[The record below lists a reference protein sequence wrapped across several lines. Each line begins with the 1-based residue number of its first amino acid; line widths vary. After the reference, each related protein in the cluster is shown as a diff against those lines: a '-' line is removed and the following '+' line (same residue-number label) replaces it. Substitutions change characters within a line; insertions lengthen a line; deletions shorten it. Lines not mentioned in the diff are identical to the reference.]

1 MLNVE
6 GGACVSSVL
15 IVDDDPA
22 IRGMLVELLSDEGYD
37 TFVAGDGHTAVEI
50 ATNQSPDVILMD
62 LMLPIMD
69 GASATRLIKANPKT
83 AGIRVIAMSAGANL
97 RLLADNL
104 PADGVV
110 GKPFDLDALL
120 ADVAIQLRRLAAPE
134 PLRSSKHE

>member
-1 MLNVE
+1 M
-6 GGACVSSVL
+6 SSVL

-37 TFVAGDGHTAVEI
+37 TFVAGDGHTAVEM
-50 ATNQSPDVILMD
+50 ATKHSPDVILMD

-69 GASATRLIKANPKT
+69 GASATRLIKRNPET
-83 AGIRVIAMSAGANL
+83 AWIRVIAMSAGSNL
-97 RLLADNL
+97 RRLPEDI

-120 ADVAIQLRRLAAPE
+120 ADVAIQLRRANSSK
-134 PLRSSKHE
+134 PLHTSKHE

>member
-1 MLNVE
+1 M
-6 GGACVSSVL
+6 SSVL

-37 TFVAGDGHTAVEI
+37 TFIAGDGHTAVEM
-50 ATNQSPDVILMD
+50 ATIHSPDVILMD

-83 AGIRVIAMSAGANL
+83 AYIRVIAMSAGSNL
-97 RLLADNL
+97 RRLLDDI

-110 GKPFDLDALL
+110 SKPFDLDALL
-120 ADVAIQLRRLAAPE
+120 ADVVIQLRRPKSPKSLYT
-134 PLRSSKHE
+134 SKHE

>member
-1 MLNVE
+1 M
-6 GGACVSSVL
+6 SSVL

-37 TFVAGDGHTAVEI
+37 TFIAGDGHTAVEM
-50 ATNQSPDVILMD
+50 ATIHSPDVILMD

-83 AGIRVIAMSAGANL
+83 AYIRVIAMSAGSNL
-97 RLLADNL
+97 RRLLDDI

-110 GKPFDLDALL
+110 SKPFDLDALL
-120 ADVAIQLRRLAAPE
+120 ADVVIQLRRPKSPKSLHT
-134 PLRSSKHE
+134 SKHE

>member
-1 MLNVE
+1 MLSVK

-37 TFVAGDGHTAVEI
+37 TFIAGDGHTAVEM
-50 ATNQSPDVILMD
+50 ATKHSPDVILMD

-83 AGIRVIAMSAGANL
+83 AYIRVIAMSAGSNL
-97 RLLADNL
+97 RRLLDDI

-110 GKPFDLDALL
+110 SKPFDLDALL
-120 ADVAIQLRRLAAPE
+120 ADVVIQLRRPKSPKSLYT
-134 PLRSSKHE
+134 SKHE

>member
-1 MLNVE
+1 
-6 GGACVSSVL
+6 L

-37 TFVAGDGHTAVEI
+37 TYVAGDGHTAVEI
-50 ATNQSPDVILMD
+50 ARSKSPDVILMD

-69 GASATRLIKANPKT
+69 GASATRLIKADPDT
-83 AGIRVIAMSAGANL
+83 AWIRVIAMSAGANL
-97 RLLADNL
+97 RLLADHL

-120 ADVAIQLRRLAAPE
+120 ADVAIQLRRSSARE